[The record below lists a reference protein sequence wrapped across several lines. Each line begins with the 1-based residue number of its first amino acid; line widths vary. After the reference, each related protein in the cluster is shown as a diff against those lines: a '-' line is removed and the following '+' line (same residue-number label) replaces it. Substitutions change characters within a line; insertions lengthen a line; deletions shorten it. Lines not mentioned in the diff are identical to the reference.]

1 MTEELFPAKADPDW
15 VVLTIYARQTREEMA
30 KKKQEIEN
38 LQVQCTQDERV
49 VSDRK
54 VVVEEELSG
63 V

>member
-1 MTEELFPAKADPDW
+1 MKMITKSL
-15 VVLTIYARQTREEMA
+15 EEMA